1 MTRFLALLR
10 AVNVGGNTLKMEAL
24 RKAMETLPVSNV
36 STYIQSGNM
45 LFSADGTAEEWQESI
60 AILIRT
66 HFNLEVTVIV
76 LTLDGLERALENNPY
91 PTEESDV
98 NPYFGFLQHEPT
110 ENGIAALAEIDFGR
124 DIYSLKERII
134 YVCYTEGAGTTKL
147 TNAAIE
153 RKLGVK
159 GTMRNQKT
167 VRQLLVLLSDR

>member
-36 STYIQSGNM
+36 STYIQSGNV
-45 LFSADGTAEEWQESI
+45 LFWADGTTEEWQEHI
-60 AILIRT
+60 AALIRS

-76 LTLDGLERALENNPY
+76 LTQDALATTLENNPY
-91 PTEESDV
+91 PTEADDV
-98 NPYFGFLQHEPT
+98 NPYFGFLQTAPT
-110 ENGIAALAEIDFGR
+110 ENGITALAEIDFGR
-124 DIYSLKERII
+124 DIYSLKDRII
-134 YVCYTEGAGTTKL
+134 YVCYAEGAGTTKL

-167 VRQLLVLLSDR
+167 VRQLLALLSDS